1 MNETAMTITAIITV
15 LLFAYV
21 CYKAYKQNNIQGKS
35 QH

>member
-15 LLFAYV
+15 LLFVYV
-21 CYKAYKQNNIQGKS
+21 CYKAYKQNTQGKS